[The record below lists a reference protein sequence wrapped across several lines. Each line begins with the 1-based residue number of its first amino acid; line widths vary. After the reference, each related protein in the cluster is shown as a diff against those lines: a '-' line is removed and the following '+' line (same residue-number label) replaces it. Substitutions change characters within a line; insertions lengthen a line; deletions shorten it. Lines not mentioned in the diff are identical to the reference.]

1 MTVNYLPLIAEKE
14 VGFRTSA
21 ALLGTPDGR
30 YLMQWRDDDPQI
42 YFPDSFGLFGGA
54 LEEGEGPE
62 AGLRRELLEELEL
75 RLEASDISYF
85 SQLVFDSIYADGTPR
100 HRYYFEVPIDSGV
113 IDTLVLHEGAAMKL
127 MTADDIAREA
137 FRFVPY
143 DFTILCLHML
153 LQQDGVFNSDIG
165 KAS

>member
-1 MTVNYLPLIAEKE
+1 
-14 VGFRTSA
+14 
-21 ALLGTPDGR
+21 
-30 YLMQWRDDDPQI
+30 MQLRDTGQQTF
-42 YFPDSFGLFGGA
+42 FPDTLCLFGGA
-54 LEEGEGPE
+54 LEEGEDPE

-137 FRFVPY
+137 LRFVPY
-143 DFTILCLHML
+143 DFAMLRMHML
-153 LQQDGVFNSDIG
+153 LQQTRERGSAGARERRGEDQMTE
-165 KAS
+165 KYP

>member
-1 MTVNYLPLIAEKE
+1 MTDTLRPFVAEDI
-14 VGFRTSA
+14 VDIRTAA
-21 ALLGTPDGR
+21 ALLVTPDGR
-30 YLMQWRDDDPQI
+30 YLMQLRDDKAGIVLPNMWA
-42 YFPDSFGLFGGA
+42 LFGGCVEA
-54 LEEGEGPE
+54 NENPE

-75 RLEASDISYF
+75 ELEPGSLAYF
-85 SQLVFDSIYADGTPR
+85 SQMAFDAIYSDGGFR
-100 HRYYFEVPIDSGV
+100 HRYFFEASIDPGV
-113 IDTLVLHEGAAMKL
+113 VDSLVLHEGAEMRL